1 MTNTENK
8 ELKNTNEPKNCCFS
22 KAQKAWKE
30 FSPSKTFIALSFL
43 SIGVGATL
51 ITQNF
56 FKPKYHDNFL
66 SHHFPIYFSDA
77 FANDDIF
84 TEMEK
89 MHQTMERNFAQ
100 HQERMAKIFSDL
112 KKSDSN
118 NTKITNSQDDQN
130 YYYQLDFK
138 GFKADEIQV
147 SVKNNVISFVG
158 EKKEDKNDKNKSA
171 NSSQNFRYSFSTPNY
186 DLSKEPEII
195 KKDQQIIVKLAK
207 KKNDTASNKV

>member
-1 MTNTENK
+1 
-8 ELKNTNEPKNCCFS
+8 
-22 KAQKAWKE
+22 
-30 FSPSKTFIALSFL
+30 
-43 SIGVGATL
+43 
-51 ITQNF
+51 
-56 FKPKYHDNFL
+56 
-66 SHHFPIYFSDA
+66 
-77 FANDDIF
+77 
-84 TEMEK
+84 MEK

>member
-8 ELKNTNEPKNCCFS
+8 ELKKTNEQKTCCFS
-22 KAQKAWKE
+22 RAQKAWKE

-56 FKPKYHDNFL
+56 FKPKDHHQIL

-84 TEMEK
+84 AEMEK
-89 MHQTMERNFAQ
+89 MHQAMEHNFAK
-100 HQERMAKIFSDL
+100 HQERMAKIFSEL
-112 KKSDSN
+112 NKSDSN

-138 GFKADEIQV
+138 GFKTDEIQV
-147 SVKNNVISFVG
+147 SVKNNIISFVG
-158 EKKEDKNDKNKSA
+158 ERKDEKNDKNKST

-207 KKNDTASNKV
+207 KKSDTAPDKV